1 MKIYT
6 RTGDKGTTGLFGGD
20 RVNKD
25 HPRIMATGH
34 VDETNAFLG
43 MARVLLKGQPGEEIL
58 DPLLDR
64 IQTEL
69 FTLGADLATP
79 LESRAS
85 APRMR
90 AEHATFL
97 EEAIDTHEQDLAPL
111 KNFILQG
118 GTQAAAMLHLARAV
132 CRRAERTVVTA
143 AREEPLTP
151 HTLIYLNRLSDL
163 LFVLARWVNA
173 KANVDDVLWNPIG

>member
-6 RTGDKGTTGLFGGD
+6 RTGDKGTTGLFGGN

-25 HPRIMATGH
+25 HPRIIATGN

-43 MARVLLKGQPGEEIL
+43 MARALLKEQPGEEIL

-64 IQTEL
+64 IQAEL

-85 APRMR
+85 TPRMR
-90 AEHATFL
+90 AEHAASL
-97 EEAIDTHEQDLAPL
+97 EEAIDTYEQNLVPL

-118 GTQAAAMLHLARAV
+118 GTQAAAMLHLTRAA
-132 CRRAERTVVTA
+132 CRRAERTIVTA

-151 HTLIYLNRLSDL
+151 HILVYLNRLSDL

-173 KANVDDVLWNPIG
+173 KAHVDDVPWNPIR